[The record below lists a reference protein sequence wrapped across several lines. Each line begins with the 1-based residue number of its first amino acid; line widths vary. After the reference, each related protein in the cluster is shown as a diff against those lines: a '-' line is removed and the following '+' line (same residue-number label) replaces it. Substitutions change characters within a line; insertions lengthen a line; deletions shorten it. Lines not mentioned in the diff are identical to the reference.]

1 MSDFFWHRKT
11 QETIASR
18 ARGNLKV
25 EHKVSVLCLKP
36 YSHCPSI
43 GFAGISD
50 LCNLSSVDLSSST
63 PLIHPCEPLL
73 TSTSE
78 VS

>member
-1 MSDFFWHRKT
+1 MSDFFFWHRKT
-11 QETIASR
+11 HETIASR

-36 YSHCPSI
+36 YSPSI